1 MNKLELSSVALLK
14 DLVENHGVLGIK
26 TSFEDE
32 GASLFEVL
40 RLKEL
45 CNQAGTK
52 ILLKIAGAEAKRDLE
67 DSMVIGVKGIVA
79 PMIES
84 PFALDKFVKSAKA
97 ILPPDI
103 FSNVQLGVNI
113 ETITAFKNFDEMI
126 KADGFHELY
135 HITLGRVDFVSSMGK
150 DRSYVNSE
158 EVLSIATDLFSKTRE
173 NEKKVYLGGAITNS
187 SSDFLKTLFKK
198 GLLDKFET
206 RYVMYDPV
214 VALQHLDDSLIN
226 GQKLELCILNY
237 RREFYLQQANKEISR
252 INMIDA
258 RINQKINS

>member
-1 MNKLELSSVALLK
+1 MNKLELSSVSLLK

-32 GASLFEVL
+32 GASLMEVI

-67 DSMVIGVKGIVA
+67 DSMMIGVKGIVA

-84 PFALDKFVKSAKA
+84 PFALDKFIKSAKS
-97 ILPPDI
+97 ILPPDVI
-103 FSNVQLGVNI
+103 SNVQLGVNI
-113 ETITAFKNFDEMI
+113 ETITAFKNFSEMT
-126 KADGFHELY
+126 KADGFKDLY
-135 HITLGRVDFVSSMGK
+135 HITLGRVDFVSSMNK

-158 EVLSIATDLFSKTRE
+158 EILDIATDLFSKSRE
-173 NEKKVYLGGAITNS
+173 MSKRVYLGGAITID
-187 SSDFLKTLFKK
+187 SSDFMKKLFTR

-206 RYVMYDPV
+206 RYVMYDPAI
-214 VALQHLDDSLIN
+214 ALNNLQDALMS
-226 GQKLELCILNY
+226 GQKLELGILNY
-237 RREFYLQQANKEISR
+237 RRNYHLHHANKEIDR
-252 INMIDA
+252 INMIEK
-258 RINQKINS
+258 RINK